1 MEFRSTIDIKTA
13 REALD
18 NDLAKPTLA
27 ENYCVEQAY
36 NELNKKGNEHI
47 NLFIARNCKQET
59 NKLLLEAMSIFTNG
73 RWGASPFHRNQ
84 VYMGIHIDYEK
95 YIFEFVNRRWC

>member
-1 MEFRSTIDIKTA
+1 MHTYSWGNDANLKGRNLDQPIDIKTA

-27 ENYCVEQAY
+27 ENYCVEQVY
-36 NELNKKGNEHI
+36 NELNKKESEHI

-59 NKLLLEAMSIFTNG
+59 NKLLLEAMSICTNG
-73 RWGASPFHRNQ
+73 RWGASPFPPKL
-84 VYMGIHIDYEK
+84 GIYG
-95 YIFEFVNRRWC
+95 YSY

>member
-1 MEFRSTIDIKTA
+1 
-13 REALD
+13 
-18 NDLAKPTLA
+18 
-27 ENYCVEQAY
+27 
-36 NELNKKGNEHI
+36 
-47 NLFIARNCKQET
+47 
-59 NKLLLEAMSIFTNG
+59 MSIFTNG